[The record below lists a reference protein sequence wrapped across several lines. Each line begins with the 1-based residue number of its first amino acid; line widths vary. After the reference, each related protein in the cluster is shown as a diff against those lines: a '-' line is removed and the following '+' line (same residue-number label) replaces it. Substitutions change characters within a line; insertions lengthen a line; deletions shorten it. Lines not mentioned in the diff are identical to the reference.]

1 MAVTK
6 FLVSAIIVAALLP
19 AGREMLDDLVR
30 DLSSTKQQAV
40 LKTGQPD
47 HIGSADY
54 NRKPSNGMVSDAAG
68 AKDFVTVSR

>member
-6 FLVSAIIVAALLP
+6 FLVLAIIVAVSLP

-30 DLSSTKQQAV
+30 EISSTKQQAV

-47 HIGSADY
+47 RIGSADY
-54 NRKPSNGMVSDAAG
+54 NRKHSEWDGW
-68 AKDFVTVSR
+68 